1 VIVAMTIWG
10 WTGFAVIV
18 YLAALQG
25 VPAELHE
32 AAAIDGASPFT
43 RFRTITLPLLSPAS
57 LFLVVWLTINALQLF
72 DEVYLTTKGGP
83 LHATTVIVY
92 YLWDQAFVQFN
103 AGYAAAMAYVL
114 FLVIV
119 VITAVQFR
127 LARKHVHY
135 S

>member
-1 VIVAMTIWG
+1 MQ
-10 WTGFAVIV
+10 GF
-18 YLAALQG
+18 
-25 VPAELHE
+25 PAQLHE
-32 AAAIDGASPFT
+32 PAAIDGASAFT

-72 DEVYLTTKGGP
+72 DEVWLTTKGGP

-103 AGYAAAMAYVL
+103 AGYAAAMAYAL
-114 FLVIV
+114 FVVIV
-119 VITAVQFR
+119 VITALQFR

>member
-1 VIVAMTIWG
+1 MTIWG

-32 AAAIDGASPFT
+32 AAAIDGARPFT

-72 DEVYLTTKGGP
+72 DEVYLTTRGGP
-83 LHATTVIVY
+83 LHATTVVVY

-103 AGYAAAMAYVL
+103 AGYAAAMAYAL
-114 FLVIV
+114 FV
-119 VITAVQFR
+119 VSVVFTALQFR
-127 LARKHVHY
+127 LARKYVHY

>member
-1 VIVAMTIWG
+1 M
-10 WTGFAVIV
+10 
-18 YLAALQG
+18 
-25 VPAELHE
+25 
-32 AAAIDGASPFT
+32 
-43 RFRTITLPLLSPAS
+43 
-57 LFLVVWLTINALQLF
+57 VWLTINALQLF
-72 DEVYLTTKGGP
+72 DEVYLTTRGGP

-119 VITAVQFR
+119 RVHRASSSGS
-127 LARKHVHY
+127 ARKYVHY